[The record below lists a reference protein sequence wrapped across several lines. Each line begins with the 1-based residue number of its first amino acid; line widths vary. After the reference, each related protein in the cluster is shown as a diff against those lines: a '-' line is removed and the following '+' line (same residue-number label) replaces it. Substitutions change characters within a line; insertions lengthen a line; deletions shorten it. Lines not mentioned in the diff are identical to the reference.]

1 MFILFQII
9 FMNFSTKRIHK
20 KEHAE
25 RQKNKLKQK
34 KTFKKN
40 IKSQKTQVP
49 ECPTWNAI
57 SCASSSIHTCKHYI
71 HERKKICITH
81 LTKTKLPWLSL
92 NLKFRFSSHY
102 WHKYCN
108 SICNAFLQNDLNY
121 NFKHGV
127 SLLNG
132 FWRCFPFYEA
142 QSVCT
147 FCWSFLQ
154 IKTKFRFCPFILT
167 RHIRLSRPVFF
178 ALMRERNSLVF
189 PEKET
194 CLREEGG
201 RGGEGREDED
211 VKVNGRWRLIFFFS
225 FFFRYPSPRL
235 HETAHIQPGLIKCQ
249 PEPPTV

>member
-1 MFILFQII
+1 MWRD
-9 FMNFSTKRIHK
+9 KRTN
-20 KEHAE
+20 
-25 RQKNKLKQK
+25 Q
-34 KTFKKN
+34 TKN
-40 IKSQKTQVP
+40 IHLKKHKEP
-49 ECPTWNAI
+49 EDTGAWMSNMNAI
-57 SCASSSIHTCKHYI
+57 SCVWSSIHTCKHYI
-71 HERKKICITH
+71 HERKKICITR

-167 RHIRLSRPVFF
+167 RHIRFSRPVFF
-178 ALMRERNSLVF
+178 ALMRERNSLV
-189 PEKET
+189 KET

-211 VKVNGRWRLIFFFS
+211 VKVNGRWRLIFFF
-225 FFFRYPSPRL
+225 RYPSPRL
-235 HETAHIQPGLIKCQ
+235 HETAHIQQGLIKCQ